1 MGRKENDVFV
11 LGDEPLA
18 TESDSTY
25 DADLVGDEDT
35 TREFGAE
42 SAELHEPVTPAQP
55 RSRVAPAPRRLAV
68 LGLSA
73 GAATVV
79 AISVFSAGGGGDES
93 SSPPPQ
99 PASLVASPPP
109 LPAVTPHKVT
119 APSPRPHHRAHHRVR
134 RNAKKARDVRNHHR
148 KESQRE
154 TTHTEAP
161 VDSTVSVPTT
171 VTVEPAPPP
180 TPVSTPEPPSPPPP
194 AQSGGGS
201 GARAE
206 FSFER

>member
-109 LPAVTPHKVT
+109 LPAATPHKVT
-119 APSPRPHHRAHHRVR
+119 APSPRPHHRVR